1 MSFDTSFLIHLKDNI
16 SPKLRKISSNLKN
29 AEAKVTKSTSKMSAG
44 FKKFEKR
51 VDLSGK
57 AVKAFKVGAVAA
69 TAGASASVVAFASME
84 KGLVNVKTLL
94 DKSDLDKFSQDLLK
108 MQHSAVQ
115 AGFSILDVNKALF
128 DNVSASGMSTSTIS
142 AFKEGQILAKAGVTD
157 LGIAIDGITS
167 LVNAYGKESTSAK
180 FAANALF
187 SAQKA
192 GKTTVADLAS
202 NIGNVAS
209 NAKIAGISL
218 EETLATISALT
229 TSGISTSTAVTG
241 LKGAIAALIKPSQE
255 SEKYFKSLG
264 VPFGAASI
272 KAEGFTNILKKLT
285 EVSKIYGTDTLAKLI
300 PAQEAF
306 TAISALG
313 DEQLKLLNNTVKNI
327 NTDFKNGTGML
338 DAYGMQIDT
347 TADKW
352 AKFIGATK
360 SAAASIGET
369 ITAFLPLEKA
379 TKFMTQY
386 SQFLRTRDKEKQ
398 AEKGLSFNEK
408 KTMRHKAL
416 GFNSES
422 FNDKMINLIKSS
434 FNPVK
439 NDMQNIVNKDINSN
453 AVKNIFNGQLDV
465 NFRNAPEGMS
475 SIMTSNKNS
484 GLDVGLNTIGG
495 AL

>member
-1 MSFDTSFLIHLKDNI
+1 
-16 SPKLRKISSNLKN
+16 
-29 AEAKVTKSTSKMSAG
+29 
-44 FKKFEKR
+44 
-51 VDLSGK
+51 
-57 AVKAFKVGAVAA
+57 
-69 TAGASASVVAFASME
+69 
-84 KGLVNVKTLL
+84 
-94 DKSDLDKFSQDLLK
+94 
-108 MQHSAVQ
+108 
-115 AGFSILDVNKALF
+115 
-128 DNVSASGMSTSTIS
+128 
-142 AFKEGQILAKAGVTD
+142 
-157 LGIAIDGITS
+157 
-167 LVNAYGKESTSAK
+167 
-180 FAANALF
+180 
-187 SAQKA
+187 
-192 GKTTVADLAS
+192 
-202 NIGNVAS
+202 
-209 NAKIAGISL
+209 L

-229 TSGISTSTAVTG
+229 TSGVSTSTAVTG

-313 DEQLKLLNNTVKNI
+313 NEQLKLLNNTIKNI

-379 TKFMTQY
+379 TKFMTKY

-398 AEKGLSFNEK
+398 AEKGLSFNERK
-408 KTMRHKAL
+408 AMRHKAL

-422 FNDKMINLIKSS
+422 FNDKMINLIAK
-434 FNPVK
+434 NYKPAQLN
-439 NDMQNIVNKDINSN
+439 NDMQNVVNKDINSN
-453 AVKNIFNGQLDV
+453 TVKNIFNGQLDV

-484 GLDVGLNTIGG
+484 GLNVGLNTIGG
-495 AL
+495 ALWQ